1 MKHTLSCALLCSV
14 VMLSGCAGMNS
25 EFEFDKPAKDT
36 GIWMSQA
43 DDMTLGNNSGAT
55 AGRSTSGT
63 NHVDLD
69 GYRLIDTGH
78 IRLDVQPM
86 VTGSRVVQ
94 GPSPM
99 GYPLRTSVPTS
110 GGVFT
115 STTGTT
121 STNNGTVSCNTPRCY
136 PEPAAAFRK
145 PDGVQRIWIAPYVS
159 PDDAVHMGEIVFAV
173 AKPADWNGVL

>member
-1 MKHTLSCALLCSV
+1 MTIIPDANFRTRKEHT
-14 VMLSGCAGMNS
+14 
-25 EFEFDKPAKDT
+25 
-36 GIWMSQA
+36 
-43 DDMTLGNNSGAT
+43 GAAT
-55 AGRSTSGT
+55 GRSTSGT

-69 GYRLIDTGH
+69 SYRLIDTGH
-78 IRLDVQPM
+78 IRLDVQPL

-94 GPSPM
+94 GPTPI
-99 GYPLRTSVPTS
+99 GYPLRTSAATS

-115 STTGTT
+115 ASAGTPAVNT
-121 STNNGTVSCNTPRCY
+121 GTVSCNTPRCY

>member
-1 MKHTLSCALLCSV
+1 MKHTLSRMLLCSV

-25 EFEFDKPAKDT
+25 EFEFDKPAKDS

-43 DDMTLGNNSGAT
+43 DDMTLGNNTGAAT
-55 AGRSTSGT
+55 GRSTSGT

-69 GYRLIDTGH
+69 SYRLIDTGH
-78 IRLDVQPM
+78 IRLDVQPL

-94 GPSPM
+94 GPTPI
-99 GYPLRTSVPTS
+99 GYPLRTSAATS
-110 GGVFT
+110 SGVFT
-115 STTGTT
+115 ASA
-121 STNNGTVSCNTPRCY
+121 GTVSCNTPRCY